1 MKQQSE
7 YEKYREEMEEIE
19 NLQIYAIEEYYEIAL
34 RERIEAVLKLYKYK
48 RSKPLDR
55 EERDNL
61 TQLFS
66 YFIDVIEDYLLE
78 QQSQKAQEKLGA
90 MSK

>member
-1 MKQQSE
+1 MKQPSE
-7 YEKYREEMEEIE
+7 YERYREEMEEIE
-19 NLQIYAIEEYYEIAL
+19 NQQIYAIEEYYEIAL

-48 RSKPLDR
+48 RSKPLDQD
-55 EERDNL
+55 ERDNL